1 MEVSKYIAQR
11 IKALRKE
18 RGLTQKELG
27 NLVGVKDNTISGY
40 EHNINDPGND
50 MLFMLANALRVSINE
65 FFPETVT
72 KAANSRLSVGEQ
84 EHIEKYRALT
94 EEQREAVDG
103 LLNHFFDRI
112 KASSVTRSSGMIEV
126 TIPVVEDERAK
137 LHRLLDEELDKE
149 KEGRR
154 VSSYGSSA
162 TGSK

>member
-18 RGLTQKELG
+18 RGLTQKKLG

-50 MLFMLANALRVSINE
+50 MLFMLANALHVSINE

-72 KAANSRLSVGEQ
+72 KAANSRLSGDEQ
-84 EHIEKYRALT
+84 AHIEKYRALT

-103 LLNHFFDRI
+103 LINHFFDRN
-112 KASSVTRSSGMIEV
+112 KVSSVTRSGGMIEV

-154 VSSYGSSA
+154 ASSYGKSV
-162 TGSK
+162 TGTK